1 MTFSPIWTRRLVEPN
16 HGRTALS
23 VLGWSDEW
31 ESVFKGAAIDSD
43 GAPAR
48 VVRHD
53 GVKVL
58 VSDGDTLAHITFPR
72 SMALAVGDWVVVA
85 DETVCAR
92 LDRSTV
98 LERDIGDDGTQVI
111 AANIDTVLVV
121 FGVDRPLRR
130 RKVLRFLAFAW
141 DIGAEPMVLLSK
153 SDLVDDTEAFVDE
166 IRSWGVDVPI
176 LPVSVENAEGLDD
189 VLHALT
195 GRTGTLIGESGAGK
209 SSLVNA
215 MMQDEVAWV
224 GDVRSR
230 DQKGRHTT
238 THRELHLLPHGGM
251 VIDNPGV
258 RSLGLA
264 GESEGVE
271 QLFNDI
277 DELASD
283 CRFRDCSHRSEP
295 GCAVA
300 GAVMS
305 GELAQTRLD
314 SYLQFVA
321 EQAAASQRGAL
332 KSRRSAQKQSSASA
346 KKAMDAIDDRDV

>member
-1 MTFSPIWTRRLVEPN
+1 L
-16 HGRTALS
+16 A
-23 VLGWSDEW
+23 VLGWSESW
-31 ESVFKGAAIDSD
+31 EAVLADTDPGSGAV
-43 GAPAR
+43 PAR

-58 VSDGDTLAHITFPR
+58 VADGRSVAHTAFPR
-72 SMALAVGDWVVVA
+72 SMALAVGDWVMVEN
-85 DETVCAR
+85 ETVVER
-92 LDRSTV
+92 LDRATV

-130 RKVLRFLAFAW
+130 KKVLRFLAFAW
-141 DIGAEPMVLLSK
+141 DIGAEPIVVLSK
-153 SDLVDDTEAFVDE
+153 VDLVEDSKPVVDE
-166 IRSWGVDVPI
+166 VRSWGVEVPI
-176 LPVSVENAEGLDD
+176 LLVSVETNDGVDE
-189 VLHALT
+189 VLRALT

-215 MMQDEVAWV
+215 LMEEEVAWV

-238 THRELHLLPHGGM
+238 THRELHLLPGGGM

-264 GESEGVE
+264 GESGGVD
-271 QLFNDI
+271 QLFSDI
-277 DELASD
+277 DELAIQ

-295 GCAVA
+295 GCAVVA
-300 GAVMS
+300 AVESGAIERS
-305 GELAQTRLD
+305 RLD
-314 SYLQFVA
+314 AYLQFVA
-321 EQAAASQRGAL
+321 EQAVASDRTTL
-332 KSRRSAQKQSSASA
+332 KNRRSAQKQSSSSA
-346 KKAMDAIDDRDV
+346 KTAMEAISDRDV

>member
-1 MTFSPIWTRRLVEPN
+1 VLVAD
-16 HGRTALS
+16 G
-23 VLGWSDEW
+23 
-31 ESVFKGAAIDSD
+31 ESV
-43 GAPAR
+43 
-48 VVRHD
+48 
-53 GVKVL
+53 
-58 VSDGDTLAHITFPR
+58 AHLTFPR
-72 SMALAVGDWVVVA
+72 SMSLAVGDWVVV
-85 DETVCAR
+85 DNETVIAR
-92 LDRSTV
+92 LDRATV

-141 DIGAEPMVLLSK
+141 DIGAEPIVVLSK
-153 SDLVDDTEAFVDE
+153 ADLVEDTDGIVEEV
-166 IRSWGVDVPI
+166 RSWGVDVPI
-176 LPVSVENAEGLDD
+176 FPVSVETNEGVDS
-189 VLHALT
+189 VLQALA

-224 GDVRSR
+224 GDVRSK

-264 GESEGVE
+264 GGSDGVE
-271 QLFNDI
+271 QLFTDI
-277 DELASD
+277 DQLAAE

-295 GCAVA
+295 GCAVV
-300 GAVMS
+300 GAVKS
-305 GELAQTRLD
+305 GDVEQSRLD
-314 SYLQFVA
+314 AYLQFIA
-321 EQAAASQRGAL
+321 EQAVASERGAL
-332 KSRRSAQKQSSASA
+332 KNRRTEQKKSSASA
-346 KKAMDAIDDRDV
+346 KKAMDAIDDGNV

>member
-1 MTFSPIWTRRLVEPN
+1 VLVAD
-16 HGRTALS
+16 G
-23 VLGWSDEW
+23 
-31 ESVFKGAAIDSD
+31 ESV
-43 GAPAR
+43 
-48 VVRHD
+48 
-53 GVKVL
+53 
-58 VSDGDTLAHITFPR
+58 AHLTFPR
-72 SMALAVGDWVVVA
+72 SMSLAVGDWVVV
-85 DETVCAR
+85 DNETVIAR
-92 LDRSTV
+92 LDRATV

-141 DIGAEPMVLLSK
+141 DIGAEPIVVLSK
-153 SDLVDDTEAFVDE
+153 ADLVEDTDGIVEEV
-166 IRSWGVDVPI
+166 RSWGVDVPI
-176 LPVSVENAEGLDD
+176 FPVSVETNEGVDS
-189 VLHALT
+189 VLQALA

-224 GDVRSR
+224 GDVRSK

-264 GESEGVE
+264 GGSDGVE
-271 QLFNDI
+271 QLFTDI
-277 DELASD
+277 DQLAAE

-295 GCAVA
+295 GCAVV
-300 GAVMS
+300 GAVKS
-305 GELAQTRLD
+305 GDVEQSRLD
-314 SYLQFVA
+314 AYLQFIA
-321 EQAAASQRGAL
+321 EQAVASERGAL
-332 KSRRSAQKQSSASA
+332 KNRRTEQKKSSASA
-346 KKAMDAIDDRDV
+346 KRAMDAIDDGNV

>member
-1 MTFSPIWTRRLVEPN
+1 MVESTL
-16 HGRTALS
+16 GRSALAL
-23 VLGWSDEW
+23 LGWSDTW
-31 ESVFKGAAIDSD
+31 QSVFADATSDS
-43 GAPAR
+43 GGGPGR

-58 VSDGDTLAHITFPR
+58 VADGESVAHLTFPR
-72 SMALAVGDWVVVA
+72 SMSLAVGDWVVV
-85 DETVCAR
+85 DNETVIAR
-92 LDRSTV
+92 LDRATV

-141 DIGAEPMVLLSK
+141 DIGAEPIVVLSK
-153 SDLVDDTEAFVDE
+153 ADLVEDTDGIVEEV
-166 IRSWGVDVPI
+166 RSWGVDVPI
-176 LPVSVENAEGLDD
+176 FPVSVETNEGVDS
-189 VLHALT
+189 VLQALA

-224 GDVRSR
+224 GDVRSK

-264 GESEGVE
+264 GGSDGVE
-271 QLFNDI
+271 QLFTDI
-277 DELASD
+277 DQLAAE

-295 GCAVA
+295 GCAVV
-300 GAVMS
+300 GAVKS
-305 GELAQTRLD
+305 GDVEQSRLD
-314 SYLQFVA
+314 AYLQFIA
-321 EQAAASQRGAL
+321 EQAVASERGAL
-332 KSRRSAQKQSSASA
+332 KNRRTEQKKSSASA
-346 KKAMDAIDDRDV
+346 KKAMDAIDDGNV